1 MTIRA
6 QIGDRL
12 MYMTP
17 DGQIAHYHVAAVDVP
32 LLDFEASLVVADEPE
47 WGNVLITPSS
57 PSSAPI
63 LWLL

>member
-1 MTIRA
+1 
-6 QIGDRL
+6 
-12 MYMTP
+12 MTP